1 MIRIFLTQRGCWLV
15 LGLGLF
21 GYFMQVRADGP
32 AQKQTAE
39 TVDFNKQIRPILSD
53 SCFACHGP
61 DENTR
66 KVKLRLDTKQ
76 GAFAKLRDGSRAL
89 VPGNAKASEL
99 VQRVF
104 AQDLTERMPPPK
116 SRKKLTEE
124 QKELLKKWV
133 EQGAAWSSHWA
144 YVAPKKTALPAIS
157 QPAWPKNAIDH
168 FILARLDKEGLK
180 PSSEADK
187 TALIR
192 RVTFDL
198 TGLPPTLAEID
209 AYLADASP
217 EAYEKV
223 VERLLA
229 SPRFGEHMARHW
241 LDAARYGDTHGMHLD
256 NYREMWPYRDWVISA
271 FNKNLPFDRFVTEQ
285 IAGDLLPS
293 ATLDQQIATGFL
305 RCHVTTNEGGS
316 IDEEVY
322 VRNVVDRVDTNG
334 TVLMGLSV
342 GCARCHDHRYDP
354 ISSKDYYGMFAF
366 FNNLD
371 GPAMD
376 GNVPQH
382 PPVVKVPTPEQASAY
397 YKVEKE
403 IGDLQAQIA
412 QAVAKVKYDP
422 SADEKTPPAPKFA
435 ELIWIDDNL
444 PAGAKAVVDNGV
456 NLAWNFVG
464 KPDPVHSGDK
474 AIKLT
479 AQALQQVVLQEA
491 NPPLTVGAGDKLFAF
506 VFLDPANPPK
516 QIMLQWHTSN
526 WLHRAYW
533 GEDLIPWGRANSTER
548 RRIGDLPATGQ
559 WVKLEVPAAQV
570 GIKPGMA
577 INGWACT
584 QHGGTA
590 FWDKNGIVTK
600 TPQGSGPFDTLTEW
614 LQYQKSVNGASLP
627 KPYQD
632 LVKQDPKKHNDDHK
646 KQLLKYFLETAYS
659 GTRDIVAPLKQK
671 LDPLQK
677 EKESLDKRI
686 PTTLIFKERKDER
699 PAFLL
704 KRGEYDKRGDKVERG
719 IPSFLPPLPDKAPR
733 NRLGFAQWL
742 VQPDH
747 PLTARVAVNRF
758 WQQCFGTGL
767 VKTSEDFGSQ
777 GEPPSHP
784 ELLDWLAV
792 SFMEDGWNVKN
803 LMKRIATS
811 ATYRQSAKITKDR
824 LAKDPDNR
832 LLSRGPRYRLDAEML
847 RDQALFVSGLLVE
860 IVGGPSVK
868 PPQPPGLWEA
878 VAFTGSNT
886 GVFKADSG
894 KEKVHRRSMYIF
906 WKRTASPP
914 QMNALDAPSRESCI
928 VRRERTNTPLQ
939 ALLLMNEQQYVEAAR
954 ALAERTL
961 KQGGKRND
969 ERLRF
974 LFRLATSRLPEAVE
988 QAELQA
994 LLQDQMKRFQADAK
1008 AAQQLINVGESR
1020 PDAALNPGELAAWTM
1035 VANLVL
1041 NLDEVVSR

>member
-382 PPVVKVPTPEQASAY
+382 PPVVKVPTPEQARAY
-397 YKVEKE
+397 YKVEK
-403 IGDLQAQIA
+403 
-412 QAVAKVKYDP
+412 K
-422 SADEKTPPAPKFA
+422 
-435 ELIWIDDNL
+435 
-444 PAGAKAVVDNGV
+444 
-456 NLAWNFVG
+456 
-464 KPDPVHSGDK
+464 
-474 AIKLT
+474 
-479 AQALQQVVLQEA
+479 
-491 NPPLTVGAGDKLFAF
+491 
-506 VFLDPANPPK
+506 
-516 QIMLQWHTSN
+516 
-526 WLHRAYW
+526 
-533 GEDLIPWGRANSTER
+533 
-548 RRIGDLPATGQ
+548 
-559 WVKLEVPAAQV
+559 
-570 GIKPGMA
+570 
-577 INGWACT
+577 
-584 QHGGTA
+584 
-590 FWDKNGIVTK
+590 
-600 TPQGSGPFDTLTEW
+600 
-614 LQYQKSVNGASLP
+614 
-627 KPYQD
+627 
-632 LVKQDPKKHNDDHK
+632 
-646 KQLLKYFLETAYS
+646 
-659 GTRDIVAPLKQK
+659 
-671 LDPLQK
+671 
-677 EKESLDKRI
+677 
-686 PTTLIFKERKDER
+686 
-699 PAFLL
+699 
-704 KRGEYDKRGDKVERG
+704 
-719 IPSFLPPLPDKAPR
+719 
-733 NRLGFAQWL
+733 
-742 VQPDH
+742 
-747 PLTARVAVNRF
+747 
-758 WQQCFGTGL
+758 
-767 VKTSEDFGSQ
+767 
-777 GEPPSHP
+777 
-784 ELLDWLAV
+784 
-792 SFMEDGWNVKN
+792 
-803 LMKRIATS
+803 S
-811 ATYRQSAKITKDR
+811 ATCKLRSLK
-824 LAKDPDNR
+824 PW
-832 LLSRGPRYRLDAEML
+832 PR
-847 RDQALFVSGLLVE
+847 
-860 IVGGPSVK
+860 
-868 PPQPPGLWEA
+868 
-878 VAFTGSNT
+878 
-886 GVFKADSG
+886 
-894 KEKVHRRSMYIF
+894 
-906 WKRTASPP
+906 
-914 QMNALDAPSRESCI
+914 
-928 VRRERTNTPLQ
+928 
-939 ALLLMNEQQYVEAAR
+939 
-954 ALAERTL
+954 
-961 KQGGKRND
+961 
-969 ERLRF
+969 
-974 LFRLATSRLPEAVE
+974 
-988 QAELQA
+988 
-994 LLQDQMKRFQADAK
+994 
-1008 AAQQLINVGESR
+1008 
-1020 PDAALNPGELAAWTM
+1020 
-1035 VANLVL
+1035 
-1041 NLDEVVSR
+1041 